1 MTNILDAYNST
12 VTQNTEQLSE
22 MISSTSPV
30 TLVISVLSI
39 VAMWIIFKKAGQ
51 AGWKCLIPIYNTY
64 TLVKIVDGNGWKF
77 LLLLIPIVN
86 IIYAIMLVFR
96 MAKSFGKGLGF
107 GFGLL
112 FLNTIFMLILAFG
125 KAQYVGPKGQ
135 PA

>member
-1 MTNILDAYNST
+1 MTNSLDAYNST
-12 VTQNTEQLSE
+12 VMQSSDQLQEQLAA
-22 MISSTSPV
+22 TGPV
-30 TLVISVLSI
+30 TLVVSILSI

-51 AGWKCLIPIYNTY
+51 AGWKCLIPIYNVY

-77 LLLLIPIVN
+77 LLLLIPFVN
-86 IIYAIMLVFR
+86 IVYAIMLVFR
-96 MAKSFGKGLGF
+96 LAKSFGKGVGF

-125 KAQYVGPKGQ
+125 KAQYIGPKGQ